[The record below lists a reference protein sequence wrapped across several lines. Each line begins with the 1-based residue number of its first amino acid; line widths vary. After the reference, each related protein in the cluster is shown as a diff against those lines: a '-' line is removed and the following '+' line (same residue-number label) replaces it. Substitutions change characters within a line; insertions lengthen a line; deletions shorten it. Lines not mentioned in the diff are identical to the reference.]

1 MHLIVDLAPALLQV
15 ICSFARAKR
24 IAINRKSSESAGW
37 ATDEP
42 LAIARGCSA
51 PHRLIGLIDRR
62 TAHEPCQANFALTF
76 VHHMFSWGDAD
87 PR

>member
-1 MHLIVDLAPALLQV
+1 LQV

-51 PHRLIGLIDRR
+51 PHRLIGLIAIGAPRMN
-62 TAHEPCQANFALTF
+62 CQANFALTF
-76 VHHMFSWGDAD
+76 VPHMFS
-87 PR
+87 